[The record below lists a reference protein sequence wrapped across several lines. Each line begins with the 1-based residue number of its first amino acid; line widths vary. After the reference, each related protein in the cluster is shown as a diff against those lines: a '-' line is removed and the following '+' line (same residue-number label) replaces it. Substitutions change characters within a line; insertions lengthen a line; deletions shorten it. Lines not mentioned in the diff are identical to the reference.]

1 MSNSF
6 PQQDPSSYTSPVM
19 QMLLAHKSMLQWMS
33 QELQPPADMLKIE
46 PSFVTGLI
54 NDLNSIVVELK
65 SLKGNA
71 EARQY
76 VRNVGRVHEIIRDY
90 ALAKLYTAMHQLEE
104 GEIEEYFRYLFRCSD
119 DLEEALKEFLI

>member
-1 MSNSF
+1 MSNAF
-6 PQQDPSSYTSPVM
+6 PQQDPYSYTSPVR
-19 QMLLAHKSMLQWMS
+19 QILLAHKSMLQWMS

-46 PSFVTGLI
+46 TSFVSGLI

-71 EARQY
+71 EAWQY

-90 ALAKLYTAMHQLEE
+90 ALVELYTALHKLGE
-104 GEIEEYFRYLFRCSD
+104 GDTQEYFRCLFRSSD
-119 DLEEALKEFLI
+119 YLEEALQEFLI